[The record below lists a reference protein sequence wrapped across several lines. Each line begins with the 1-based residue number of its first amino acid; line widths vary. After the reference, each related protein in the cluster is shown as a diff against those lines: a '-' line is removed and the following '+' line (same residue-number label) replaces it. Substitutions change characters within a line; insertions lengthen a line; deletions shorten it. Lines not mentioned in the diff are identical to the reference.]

1 MLAGLAFAIGGLVV
15 LAIASDQFV
24 KGSVRLAVVLKISP
38 IVVGS
43 LVVGF
48 GTSAPEMVVSAVA
61 ALDGNLEIGVGNVIG
76 SNVANVSLVLGC
88 AALVAAVPVQ
98 ASTIRGVLPIS
109 VVSVVVFAGL
119 LQGSFNRIDGA
130 ILAALLVV
138 ALWLLLR
145 RSRVVG
151 GDQPSDLSE
160 FVGGSAPAAANEIL
174 RTALGLAF
182 VVGSAWAVVEGA
194 EQIADELDLSG
205 GFVGFTLVAIGTS
218 APELFTAVAAARR
231 NAIDLLIGNLLGSN
245 MFNSLAVGAAIA
257 LAGPGKVE
265 DGFLA
270 VAGSAMMVAVVM
282 LSAAIMI
289 SKRRVNRQEGAVLL
303 LVWIACVVGLAS
315 S

>member
-109 VVSVVVFAGL
+109 VVSVLVFAGL
-119 LQGSFNRIDGA
+119 LQGSFNRLDGA

-145 RSRVVG
+145 RSRVAG
-151 GDQPSDLSE
+151 GDQPSDLSD
-160 FVGGSAPAAANEIL
+160 FVGGSAPAATNEIV

-289 SKRRVNRQEGAVLL
+289 SKRRVNRLEGAVLL
-303 LVWIACVVGLAS
+303 LVWIACVVGLANS
-315 S
+315 